1 MENSLEFPINTVIRS
16 EPGFGRAAERGS
28 VVRLVVSL
36 GPATG
41 QVPSLEIL
49 GTTDAV
55 QVEIAL
61 KNLGYEVKRV
71 ERTLGVG
78 DPLIGQVMGMDPS
91 PGTDLLLGSEVI
103 LIVGIGHGGAESN
116 PSPGSSFVT
125 VEPSN

>member
-1 MENSLEFPINTVIRS
+1 M
-16 EPGFGRAAERGS
+16 
-28 VVRLVVSL
+28 RLVVSL

-49 GTTDAV
+49 GTTDAA

-71 ERTLGVG
+71 ERNLGVG
-78 DPLIGQVMGMDPS
+78 DPLIGQVLSIDPS

-103 LIVGIGHGGAESN
+103 LVVGIGQARPGTGS
-116 PSPGSSFVT
+116 SPGSSFVT
-125 VEPSN
+125 VEPNE